1 MIRIDSHQHFW
12 QLSRGDYSWLT
23 PEFEI
28 LYRDY
33 LPNELLPLLQQN
45 NIAKTVLVQAA
56 STIAETEFMLRLA
69 MENEFI
75 AGVVG
80 WVDMASDMAI
90 PQLET
95 FRKNAFFKGLRP
107 MIQDIEDTQW
117 MLREELAPV
126 FEYLI
131 GNNLT
136 FDALVLPE
144 HLDTL
149 YILLKRYP
157 SLRVVIDHGAKP
169 SIAENSSSKWFETI
183 ALIASET
190 SAFCKLSG
198 LVTEAGVNPNFEQL
212 APYMEHLLVCF
223 GAERL
228 MWGSDWPVVDTSS
241 NYHNWVKQVE
251 EFLTPLSSRE
261 QQSIWAASAQKFY
274 QL

>member
-241 NYHNWVKQVE
+241 NYHSWVKQVE